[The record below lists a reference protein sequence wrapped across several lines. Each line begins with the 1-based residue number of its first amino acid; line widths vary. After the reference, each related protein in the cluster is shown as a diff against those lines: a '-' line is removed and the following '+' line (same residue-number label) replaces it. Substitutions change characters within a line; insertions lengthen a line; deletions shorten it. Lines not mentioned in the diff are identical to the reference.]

1 MPGSV
6 STDILTGH
14 GAPPLRPPSGGGGEG
29 DPGGRGA
36 SRRASFTGLM
46 VLLAASVML
55 FAAFTSAFI
64 VRRGLSDDWIPLTL
78 PRILWANTAV
88 LLVSSAVLEL
98 ARRALKSG
106 RRSAF
111 NRLWTAG
118 TGLGALFLG
127 GQYIAWQQLQQ
138 AGIYLATN
146 PSSSFFYLLTCVHAV
161 HLMGGMGALGY
172 VNVQALRLR
181 LGPGKR
187 TAVDVCAVFWHFLD
201 GVWVYLLLLFLIWG

>member
-6 STDILTGH
+6 STDIRTRQG
-14 GAPPLRPPSGGGGEG
+14 GPPPPPHSGGGDG
-29 DPGGRGA
+29 DSGGRGA

-64 VRRGLSDDWIPLTL
+64 VRRGLSDDWVSLPL
-78 PRILWANTAV
+78 PSIIWANTGV

-106 RRSAF
+106 RRASF

-118 TGLGALFLG
+118 TALGVLFLG
-127 GQYIAWQQLQQ
+127 GQYLAWQQLQQ
-138 AGIYLATN
+138 AGIYLASN

-161 HLMGGMGALGY
+161 HLIGGIGALGY

-201 GVWVYLLLLFLIWG
+201 GVWIYLLILFLVWG

>member
-1 MPGSV
+1 MAGSI

-14 GAPPLRPPSGGGGEG
+14 GGPPPPPLPRGGDG
-29 DPGGRGA
+29 DSGGRGA

-46 VLLAASVML
+46 VVLAASIML

-64 VRRGLSDDWIPLTL
+64 VRRGLSDDWVHLEL
-78 PRILWANTAV
+78 PPILWANTAV
-88 LLVSSAVLEL
+88 LFASSVVLEL
-98 ARRALKSG
+98 ARRALRAG
-106 RRSAF
+106 NRSSF
-111 NRLWTAG
+111 NWMWTAG
-118 TGLGALFLG
+118 TALGALFLG
-127 GQYIAWQQLQQ
+127 GQYLAWQQLHQ

-146 PSSSFFYLLTCVHAV
+146 PSSSFFFLLTCAHAV
-161 HLMGGMGALGY
+161 HLIGGMGALGY

-201 GVWVYLLLLFLIWG
+201 VMWVYLLCLFLIWG

>member
-1 MPGSV
+1 MPGSS
-6 STDILTGH
+6 STGILTGT
-14 GAPPLRPPSGGGGEG
+14 GRPPIPPPLSG
-29 DPGGRGA
+29 DDDSRGRGA

-55 FAAFTSAFI
+55 IAAFTSAFV
-64 VRRGLSDDWIPLTL
+64 VRRGLSDDWVTMPL

-88 LLVSSAVLEL
+88 LLASSLVLEL

-111 NRLWTAG
+111 NRFWTAG
-118 TGLGALFLG
+118 TVLGLVFLA
-127 GQYIAWQQLQQ
+127 GQYVAWQQLYQ
-138 AGIYLATN
+138 AGIYIATN
-146 PSSSFFYLLTCVHAV
+146 PSSSFFFLLTCVHAV
-161 HLMGGMGALGY
+161 HLIGGMLALGY
-172 VNVQALRLR
+172 VNIQALRLR

-201 GVWVYLLLLFLIWG
+201 GMWVYLLLLFLIWG